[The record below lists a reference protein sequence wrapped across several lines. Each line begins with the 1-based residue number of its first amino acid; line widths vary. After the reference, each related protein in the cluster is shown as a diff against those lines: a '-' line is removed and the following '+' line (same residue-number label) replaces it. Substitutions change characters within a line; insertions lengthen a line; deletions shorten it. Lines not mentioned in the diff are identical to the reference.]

1 MDCIYIDPINNDL
14 SIDVNGNLK
23 IATDGYSLALAAACA
38 IRTFQGEAYYDS
50 TQGLPYFQSILGK
63 NPPLEF
69 VRARLASAALGADPD
84 IVASQVYFSSLTNR
98 NLSGQVQTTDSTGKI
113 AALAF

>member
-1 MDCIYIDPINNDL
+1 MDSLWIDSENNDL
-14 SIDVNGNLK
+14 AIDVQGNLRV
-23 IATDGYSLALAAACA
+23 ATDGFALALAAACA
-38 IRTFQGEAYYDS
+38 IRTFQGEVYYDS

-98 NLSGQVQTTDSTGKI
+98 NLSGQVQTTDSTGKV
-113 AALAF
+113 AALTF

>member
-1 MDCIYIDPINNDL
+1 MDSLYIDSENNDL
-14 SIDVNGNLK
+14 AIDVNGNLQVS
-23 IATDGYSLALAAACA
+23 TDGFALALAAACA
-38 IRTFQGEAYYDS
+38 IRTFQGEVYYDS

-69 VRARLASAALGADPD
+69 VRARLAEAALNADPD

-98 NLSGQVQTTDSTGKI
+98 DLSGQVQVTNATGKI
-113 AALAF
+113 AALSF